1 MRITV
6 LKLIEMLDPWV
17 FCIDACLLRVFK
29 VFCNF
34 RLYSKILLK
43 LSIFSSIL
51 EKSLSLWK
59 ISSMNEK
66 IETVKRYNLT
76 LSGSYKYYM
85 NDLSFKNYLYA
96 GLGYGTGQSCS
107 KKKRYDNP
115 MLS

>member
-29 VFCNF
+29 VLCNF

-51 EKSLSLWK
+51 EKIAIFVENFEYERK
-59 ISSMNEK
+59 DRN
-66 IETVKRYNLT
+66 
-76 LSGSYKYYM
+76 G
-85 NDLSFKNYLYA
+85 
-96 GLGYGTGQSCS
+96 
-107 KKKRYDNP
+107 
-115 MLS
+115 

>member
-1 MRITV
+1 MSYN
-6 LKLIEMLDPWV
+6 LKCCS
-17 FCIDACLLRVFK
+17 FYQNNFDASAL
-29 VFCNF
+29 
-34 RLYSKILLK
+34 
-43 LSIFSSIL
+43 
-51 EKSLSLWK
+51 
-59 ISSMNEK
+59 
-66 IETVKRYNLT
+66 VKRYNLT